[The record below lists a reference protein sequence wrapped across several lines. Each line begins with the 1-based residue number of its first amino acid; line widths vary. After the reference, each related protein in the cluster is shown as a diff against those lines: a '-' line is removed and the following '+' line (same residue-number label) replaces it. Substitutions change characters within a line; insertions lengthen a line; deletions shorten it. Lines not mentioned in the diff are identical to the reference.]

1 MSVYTEK
8 PFKQVIM
15 DNLSDHRKLLI
26 TLKDRC
32 RVCYTC
38 VRECPAKAIKI
49 INGQAEV
56 IIERCIGC
64 GNCTRVCSQ
73 GAKVYR
79 LSGLPVTEL
88 LDSPRHV
95 VAIVAPSFPAEF
107 TEAGDYRQFVGMMR
121 ELGFDNVFEVGFG
134 ADLVAFE
141 YKKILEGK
149 LDQRYISSD
158 CPAIVNYIRKYHPGL
173 VTSLANI
180 VSPMVAMSR
189 VVRAKLGNDV
199 KIVFAGPCVA
209 KKEESAEVD
218 EALTFTEL
226 RNLFRERNIDPGKVV
241 PSEFDPPEAGK
252 GAVFPISRGLLQT
265 VDIKDNAFEGNIIVA
280 EGREDFQEALKEF
293 EAGLISGQHLELLCC
308 EGCIMGP
315 GMSEGGKHYA
325 RRSYISNYVRDKIK
339 HFDKSGWEKN
349 IAEYSTID
357 LISEFTADDQRLPP
371 PSVGEIRKE
380 LEKMGKFD
388 ARDFL
393 NCGACGY
400 ESCEE
405 HAIAI
410 IEGLAEIEMCLP
422 MTIDKLHNSINDL
435 AVTNEKLVSVQQ
447 ALKQSEKMASM
458 GQLSAGIAHE
468 LNNPLGVV
476 IMYSNILL
484 DELPK
489 NAEAY
494 ADLKLIVEQANRCK
508 KIVGGLLN
516 FARKNQVNPCEVK
529 LKKLVNQ
536 VIDGLIIPGNI
547 DIEFDMDG
555 LSQPT
560 AQLDTEQIIQALTNL
575 VKNAVEAMPDGGEL
589 TIKTKNDGENVEF
602 HIIDTGTGIKEEDRE
617 KIFEPFYTTKGI
629 GKGTGLGLATTYG
642 IVKMHNGQISLI
654 SNADPGKGDTG
665 TKFIVTLPAINV

>member
-1 MSVYTEK
+1 MYNSNEY
-8 PFKQVIM
+8 
-15 DNLSDHRKLLI
+15 KLLI

-73 GAKVYR
+73 GAKVYA
-79 LSGLPVTEL
+79 LSGMQVAGMLE
-88 LDSPRHV
+88 SPGRV
-95 VAIVAPSFPAEF
+95 AAIVAPSFPAEF
-107 TEAGDYRQFVGMMR
+107 TEMSDHRLFAGMMKK
-121 ELGFDNVFEVGFG
+121 LGFDHIFEVGFG
-134 ADLVAFE
+134 ADLVARE
-141 YKKILEGK
+141 YQKILEVKDGRK
-149 LDQRYISSD
+149 YISSD
-158 CPAIVNYIRKYHPGL
+158 CPAIVNYIRQYHPDL
-173 VTSLANI
+173 VSSLAGI

-189 VVRAKLGNDV
+189 VVRKKLGNDV

-209 KKEESAEVD
+209 KKEESAEIDQVI
-218 EALTFTEL
+218 TFAEL
-226 RNLFRERNIDPGKVV
+226 RNMFKEKNIDWRNSTPG
-241 PSEFDPPEAGK
+241 EFDEPRAGK

-265 VDIKDNAFEGNIIVA
+265 VDLKDNAFEGRIIVA
-280 EGREDFQEALKEF
+280 EGRADFQEAIKEF
-293 EAGLISGQHLELLCC
+293 EAGLISDQHLELLCC

-315 GMSEGGKHYA
+315 GMSEGGKHYV
-325 RRSYISNYVRDKIK
+325 RRSLVSNYVREKIRNYNRQE
-339 HFDKSGWEKN
+339 WEKN
-349 IAEYSTID
+349 IEEYDSLD
-357 LISEFTADDQRLPP
+357 LSCEFQVDDQRLPT
-371 PSVGEIRKE
+371 PSVEQIRKE

-400 ESCEE
+400 ETCED

-410 IEGLAEIEMCLP
+410 IEGLAEVEMCLP
-422 MTIDKLHNSINDL
+422 MTIDKLHNSVNDL

-476 IMYSNILL
+476 IMYSNLLL
-484 DELPK
+484 DELPR
-489 NAEAY
+489 NAEARS
-494 ADLKLIVEQANRCK
+494 DLKLIVEQANRCK

-516 FARKNQVNPCEVK
+516 FARKNQVNPAEVR
-529 LKKLVNQ
+529 LESLVRQ
-536 VIDGLIIPGNI
+536 ALDAIIIPGNVEVEI
-547 DIEFDMDG
+547 DREELIHEK
-555 LSQPT
+555 
-560 AQLDTEQIIQALTNL
+560 AELDAEQIIQALTNL
-575 VKNAVEAMPDGGEL
+575 FKNAVEAMPEGGRLKIEIRCDG
-589 TIKTKNDGENVEF
+589 KKAEF
-602 HIIDTGTGIKEEDRE
+602 HISDTGTGINESDKE

-642 IVKMHNGQISLI
+642 IVKMHNGQIDLTTNDNPAS
-654 SNADPGKGDTG
+654 GETG
-665 TKFIVTLPAINV
+665 TKFIVTLPLNNT

>member
-1 MSVYTEK
+1 MYNS
-8 PFKQVIM
+8 PGH
-15 DNLSDHRKLLI
+15 NKLLI

-73 GAKVYR
+73 GAKVYTR
-79 LSGLPVTEL
+79 SGDRVSAM
-88 LDSPRHV
+88 LDSSDRI
-95 VAIVAPSFPAEF
+95 AIMVAPSFPAEF
-107 TEAGDYRQFVGMMR
+107 HECNDYRLFVGMMKK
-121 ELGFDNVFEVGFG
+121 LGFDHVFEVGFG
-134 ADLVAFE
+134 ADLVALE
-141 YKKILEGK
+141 YKKLLACNDK
-149 LDQRYISSD
+149 TRFISSD
-158 CPAIVNYIRKYHPGL
+158 CPAIVNYIRQYYPSL
-173 VTSLANI
+173 VPSLSRI

-189 VVRAKLGNDV
+189 VVRKKLGNNL
-199 KIVFAGPCVA
+199 KIVFTGPCIA

-218 EALTFTEL
+218 EVLTFAEL
-226 RNLFRERNIDPGKVV
+226 REMLKQKSIDCRNVTASDFEQPM
-241 PSEFDPPEAGK
+241 AGK

-265 VDIKDNAFEGNIIVA
+265 VDIQDNAFEGNIIVA
-280 EGREDFQEALKEF
+280 EGRADFQEAIKEF
-293 EAGLISGQHLELLCC
+293 EAGLISEQHLELLCC

-315 GMSEGGKHYA
+315 GMSEGGRQYV
-325 RRSYISNYVRDKIK
+325 RRTLVSNYVRDKIANYNRK
-339 HFDKSGWEKN
+339 EWDKS
-349 IAEYSTID
+349 IMEYGTID
-357 LISEFTADDQRLPP
+357 LSCGFEPDDQRLPT
-371 PSVGEIRKE
+371 PSVDEIKAE
-380 LEKMGKFD
+380 LKKMGKTD
-388 ARDFL
+388 AKDFL

-435 AVTNEKLVSVQQ
+435 AITNEKLITVQQ
-447 ALKQSEKMASM
+447 ALKQSEKLASM

-489 NAEAY
+489 NAPAH
-494 ADLKLIVEQANRCK
+494 ADIKLIVEQANRCK

-516 FARKNQVNPCEVK
+516 FARKNQVNPTGVNPAR
-529 LKKLVNQ
+529 LVRQ
-536 VIDGLIIPGNI
+536 ALDSIIIPS
-547 DIEFDMDG
+547 DVQVEFDTSS
-555 LSQPT
+555 LKQNKT
-560 AQLDTEQIIQALTNL
+560 WLDAEQIIQALTNL
-575 VKNAVEAMPDGGEL
+575 FKNAVEAMPEGGKLIIEIRQDEGNL
-589 TIKTKNDGENVEF
+589 EF
-602 HIIDTGTGIKEEDRE
+602 HITDTGTGIRDEDKE

-642 IVKMHNGQISLI
+642 IVKMHNGQISVL
-654 SNADPGKGDTG
+654 SNADPAKGITG
-665 TKFIVTLPAINV
+665 TTFIVTLPVNNNL

>member
-1 MSVYTEK
+1 MG
-8 PFKQVIM
+8 
-15 DNLSDHRKLLI
+15 NLDDHKKLLI

-38 VRECPAKAIKI
+38 VRECPARAIKI

-56 IIERCIGC
+56 LIERCIGC
-64 GNCTRVCSQ
+64 GHCTRVCSQ
-73 GAKVYR
+73 GAKIYSR
-79 LSGLPVTEL
+79 SGLQVADL
-88 LDSPRHV
+88 LKSPGHV

-107 TEAGDYRQFVGMMR
+107 TEIDDYRRFVGMMR
-121 ELGFDNVFEVGFG
+121 KIGFDHVFEVGFG
-134 ADLVAFE
+134 ADLVALE
-141 YKKILEGK
+141 YKKILEEKGDK
-149 LDQRYISSD
+149 RYISSD
-158 CPAIVNYIRKYHPGL
+158 CPAIVNYIRKYHPEL
-173 VTSLANI
+173 VPSLAGI

-189 VVRAKLGNDV
+189 VVKKKLGNDV
-199 KIVFAGPCVA
+199 RIVFCGPCVA

-218 EALTFTEL
+218 EALTFAEL
-226 RNLFRERNIDPGKVV
+226 REMFREKNIYPGKVN
-241 PSEFDPPEAGK
+241 PAEFDPPEAGK

-280 EGREDFQEALKEF
+280 EGRADFQEAIKEF

-315 GMSEGGKHYA
+315 GMSEGGRHYA
-325 RRSYISNYVRDKIK
+325 RRSFVSNYVREKIK
-339 HFDKSGWEKN
+339 KHDRTEWENN
-349 IAEYSTID
+349 IKQYRTID
-357 LISEFTADDQRLPP
+357 LRSEFVADDQRLPT

-447 ALKQSEKMASM
+447 ALKQSEKLASM

-494 ADLKLIVEQANRCK
+494 SDLKLIVDQANRCK

-516 FARKNQVNPCEVK
+516 FARKNQVNPAEIK
-529 LKKLVNQ
+529 LERLVRHSLDA
-536 VIDGLIIPGNI
+536 VIIPGNI
-547 DIEFDMDG
+547 EVELDLDG
-555 LSQPT
+555 LGQPT
-560 AQLDTEQIIQALTNL
+560 AMLDSEQIIQALTNL
-575 VKNAVEAMPDGGEL
+575 VKNAVEAMPEGGKLKVE
-589 TIKTKNDGENVEF
+589 IKDKNGNVEF
-602 HIIDTGTGIKEEDRE
+602 HIIDTGTGIQEEDRE

-642 IVKMHNGQISLI
+642 IVKMHNGQISVV
-654 SNADPGKGDTG
+654 SNADPGKGETG
-665 TKFIVTLPAINV
+665 TRFIVTLPANNV

>member
-1 MSVYTEK
+1 MRNSKE
-8 PFKQVIM
+8 
-15 DNLSDHRKLLI
+15 HKLLF

-56 IIERCIGC
+56 LIQRCIGC
-64 GNCTRVCSQ
+64 ANCTRVCSQ
-73 GAKVYR
+73 GAKVYS
-79 LSGLPVTEL
+79 LSGMNVYAL
-88 LDSPRHV
+88 LENPGRIA
-95 VAIVAPSFPAEF
+95 AIVAPSFPAEF
-107 TEAGDYRQFVGMMR
+107 TEIRDHRYFVGMMKQ
-121 ELGFDNVFEVGFG
+121 LGFDHVFEVGFG
-134 ADLVAFE
+134 ADLVARQ
-141 YKKILEGK
+141 YKKILENSDGK
-149 LDQRYISSD
+149 RFISSD
-158 CPAIVNYIRKYHPGL
+158 CPAIVNYIRQYHPDL
-173 VTSLANI
+173 VPSLAGI

-189 VVRAKLGNDV
+189 VVRKKLGNDTR
-199 KIVFAGPCVA
+199 IVFAGPCVA
-209 KKEESAEVD
+209 KKEESGEIDEVI
-218 EALTFTEL
+218 TFSEL
-226 RNLFRERNIDPGKVV
+226 RRMFREKNLETDSIR
-241 PSEFDPPEAGK
+241 PSEFDPPVAGK

-265 VDIKDNAFEGNIIVA
+265 VDIKDNAFDGRIIVA
-280 EGREDFQEALKEF
+280 EGRADFQEAIKEF
-293 EAGLISGQHLELLCC
+293 EAGLINDHHLELLCC

-325 RRSYISNYVRDKIK
+325 RRSFVSNYVREKIK
-339 HFDKSGWEKN
+339 NYNRQEWE
-349 IAEYSTID
+349 ESID
-357 LISEFTADDQRLPP
+357 HYGNVDLTCGFEPDDQRLPI
-371 PSVGEIRKE
+371 PSVAQIKKE

-435 AVTNEKLVSVQQ
+435 AITNEKLVSVQQ

-476 IMYSNILL
+476 IMYSNLLL
-484 DELPK
+484 DELPR
-489 NAEAY
+489 NSEAR
-494 ADLKLIVEQANRCK
+494 ADLKLIVDQANRCK

-516 FARKNQVNPCEVK
+516 FARKNQVNPVEVRIESIVRQA
-529 LKKLVNQ
+529 L
-536 VIDGLIIPGNI
+536 DAIIVPGNVEVEI
-547 DIEFDMDG
+547 VSDELFH
-555 LSQPT
+555 ST
-560 AQLDTEQIIQALTNL
+560 AEVDAEQIIQALTNL
-575 VKNAVEAMPDGGEL
+575 FKNALEAMPGGGRLRIEICCDG
-589 TIKTKNDGENVEF
+589 KNARFIVN
-602 HIIDTGTGIKEEDRE
+602 DTGTGIKEADRE

-642 IVKMHNGQISLI
+642 IVKMHNGQINLT
-654 SNADPGKGDTG
+654 SNDDPAMGETG
-665 TKFIVTLPAINV
+665 TTFVVTLPVNNV

>member
-1 MSVYTEK
+1 MYSS
-8 PFKQVIM
+8 P
-15 DNLSDHRKLLI
+15 DHKKLLI

-56 IIERCIGC
+56 LIERCIGC

-73 GAKVYR
+73 GAKVYAR
-79 LSGLPVTEL
+79 SGIQVADMLE
-88 LDSPRHV
+88 SPGHV

-107 TEAGDYRQFVGMMR
+107 TEITDYRHFVGMMR
-121 ELGFDNVFEVGFG
+121 RLGFNNVFEVGFG
-134 ADLVAFE
+134 ADLVALE
-141 YKKILEGK
+141 YKKLLSDKGNK
-149 LDQRYISSD
+149 RYISSD
-158 CPAIVNYIRKYHPGL
+158 CPAIVNYIRQYHPEL
-173 VTSLANI
+173 VPNLSKI

-189 VVRAKLGNDV
+189 VVRKKLGNDI
-199 KIVFAGPCVA
+199 KIVFTGPCVA

-218 EALTFTEL
+218 AVLTFAEL
-226 RNLFRERNIDPGKVV
+226 REMFRERAIDTRDTE
-241 PSEFDPPEAGK
+241 PSEFDQPEAGK

-280 EGREDFQEALKEF
+280 EGRADFQEAIKEF

-315 GMSEGGKHYA
+315 GMSEGGRHYV
-325 RRSYISNYVRDKIK
+325 RRTFVSNYVREKIK
-339 HFDKSGWEKN
+339 RYNLEEWENSIK
-349 IAEYSTID
+349 EYGQID
-357 LISEFTADDQRLPP
+357 LSRDFEPDDQRLPT
-371 PSVGEIRKE
+371 PSVSEIRAE

-435 AVTNEKLVSVQQ
+435 AVTNEKLISVQQ

-489 NAEAY
+489 NAPAHT
-494 ADLKLIVEQANRCK
+494 DLKLIVDQANRCK

-516 FARKNQVNPCEVK
+516 FARKNQVNPVEVSVE
-529 LKKLVNQ
+529 KLVRQ
-536 VIDGLIIPGNI
+536 AMDAMIIPTNI
-547 DIEFDMDG
+547 RVEFDNG
-555 LSQPT
+555 SINNVT
-560 AQLDTEQIIQALTNL
+560 AWLDAEQIIQALTNL
-575 VKNAVEAMPDGGEL
+575 FKNAIEAMQDGGTLGIEVKPDGNNIQFRI
-589 TIKTKNDGENVEF
+589 T
-602 HIIDTGTGIKEEDRE
+602 DTGTGIREEDKD

-642 IVKMHNGQISLI
+642 IIKMHNGQISVF
-654 SNADPGKGDTG
+654 SNADPVKGETG
-665 TKFIVTLPAINV
+665 TEFIVRIPANNV

>member
-1 MSVYTEK
+1 MKESADIK
-8 PFKQVIM
+8 
-15 DNLSDHRKLLI
+15 KLLI

-56 IIERCIGC
+56 LIDRCIGC

-79 LSGLPVTEL
+79 RSGMEVADILE
-88 LDSPRHV
+88 SPCRV
-95 VAIVAPSFPAEF
+95 AAIVAPSFPAEF
-107 TEAGDYRQFVGMMR
+107 TEIDDYRSFVGMMR
-121 ELGFDNVFEVGFG
+121 KLGFDNVFEVGFG

-141 YKKILEGK
+141 YKKILESK
-149 LDQRYISSD
+149 SDKRYISSD
-158 CPAIVNYIRKYHPGL
+158 CPAIVNYIRKYHPEL
-173 VTSLANI
+173 NPSLAGI

-189 VVRAKLGNDV
+189 VVKKKLGNDIKV
-199 KIVFAGPCVA
+199 VFLGPCVA
-209 KKEESAEVD
+209 KKEESPEIDEV
-218 EALTFTEL
+218 LTFSEL
-226 RNLFRERNIDPGKVV
+226 REMFSERGIEAGKVA
-241 PSEFDPPEAGK
+241 PAEFDPPEAGK

-280 EGREDFQEALKEF
+280 EGRADFQEAVKEF

-315 GMSEGGKHYA
+315 GMTEGGKHYA
-325 RRSYISNYVRDKIK
+325 RRSFVSNYVREKLKKYNREEWNNNIK
-339 HFDKSGWEKN
+339 
-349 IAEYSTID
+349 EYNTLD
-357 LISEFTADDQRLPP
+357 LTTVFETDDQRLPS
-371 PSVGEIRKE
+371 PSVEEIRQE
-380 LEKMGKFD
+380 LEKMGKVD

-494 ADLKLIVEQANRCK
+494 TDLKLIVEQANRCK

-516 FARKNQVNPCEVK
+516 FARKNQVNPAEVK
-529 LKKLVNQ
+529 LERLVRQ
-536 VIDGLIIPGNI
+536 AVDAVIIPDNVDVVL
-547 DIEFDMDG
+547 DINGM
-555 LSQPT
+555 SQYT
-560 AQLDTEQIIQALTNL
+560 AMLDAEQIIQALTNL
-575 VKNAVEAMPDGGEL
+575 IKNAIEAMPEGGILKIE
-589 TIKTKNDGENVEF
+589 IKDENGNIEF
-602 HIIDTGTGIKEEDRE
+602 HIIDTGTGIKEDDMD

-642 IVKMHNGQISLI
+642 IVKMHNGQIDAI

-665 TKFIVTLPAINV
+665 TRFIVKLPANKV

>member
-1 MSVYTEK
+1 MLTS
-8 PFKQVIM
+8 P
-15 DNLSDHRKLLI
+15 DHDKLLI

-73 GAKVYR
+73 GAKVYSR
-79 LSGLPVTEL
+79 SADRVSAM
-88 LDSPRHV
+88 LDSADR
-95 VAIVAPSFPAEF
+95 VAMIVAPSFPAEF
-107 TEAGDYRQFVGMMR
+107 SELNDYRLFVGMMKK
-121 ELGFDNVFEVGFG
+121 LGFDNVFEVGFG
-134 ADLVAFE
+134 ADLVALE
-141 YKKILEGK
+141 YKKLLTRDDK
-149 LDQRYISSD
+149 ARFISSD
-158 CPAIVNYIRKYHPGL
+158 CPAIVNYIRQYYPSL
-173 VTSLANI
+173 VPSLSRI

-189 VVRAKLGNDV
+189 VVRKKLGNEV
-199 KIVFAGPCVA
+199 GIVFTGPCIA

-218 EALTFTEL
+218 EVLTFAEL
-226 RNLFRERNIDPGKVV
+226 REMLKERNIDHRNVDAAD
-241 PSEFDPPEAGK
+241 FDPPMAGK

-280 EGREDFQEALKEF
+280 EGREDFQEAIKEF
-293 EAGLISGQHLELLCC
+293 EAGLISEQHLELLCC

-315 GMSEGGKHYA
+315 GMSEGGRHYV
-325 RRSYISNYVRDKIK
+325 RRTLVSNYVRDKITNYNK
-339 HFDKSGWEKN
+339 KEWDKS
-349 IAEYSTID
+349 IMEYGTID
-357 LISEFTADDQRLPP
+357 LSCEFTPDDQRLPT
-371 PSVGEIRKE
+371 PSVDDIKAE
-380 LEKMGKFD
+380 LRKMGKSD

-435 AVTNEKLVSVQQ
+435 AITNEKLITVQQ
-447 ALKQSEKMASM
+447 ALKQSEKLASM

-489 NAEAY
+489 NASAH

-516 FARKNQVNPCEVK
+516 FARKNQVNPTEVNPAR
-529 LKKLVNQ
+529 LVRQ
-536 VIDGLIIPGNI
+536 ALDAIIIPT
-547 DIEFDMDG
+547 DIQVDFDMIA
-555 LSQPT
+555 LKHNK
-560 AQLDTEQIIQALTNL
+560 AWLDAEQIIQALTNL
-575 VKNAVEAMPDGGEL
+575 FKNAVEAMPEGGRLIIEIRQDEGNL
-589 TIKTKNDGENVEF
+589 QF
-602 HIIDTGTGIKEEDRE
+602 HITDTGTGIREEDRE

-642 IVKMHNGQISLI
+642 IVKMHNGQISVF
-654 SNADPGKGDTG
+654 SNTDPAKGITG
-665 TKFIVTLPAINV
+665 TTFTVTLPVNNI